1 MSEEEKKKREEEK
14 AKKILEENEE
24 VNTVAKRKGNRIYI
38 HGSNF
43 IKSEFT
49 QLRFSIDN
57 QHFKYAKPIFK
68 NSRLLGSVIP
78 NMSDDVPIG
87 QHHVTDE
94 ITINGQQF
102 TENGLH
108 FFFQQVDPKMTE
120 EELRKLEEDE
130 LKNQK
135 KAPAKKK

>member
-1 MSEEEKKKREEEK
+1 MPESSHEEKEAIFNAEEPEEHYPEDMSEEEKKKREEEK

-57 QHFKYAKPIFK
+57 
-68 NSRLLGSVIP
+68 
-78 NMSDDVPIG
+78 
-87 QHHVTDE
+87 
-94 ITINGQQF
+94 
-102 TENGLH
+102 
-108 FFFQQVDPKMTE
+108 
-120 EELRKLEEDE
+120 
-130 LKNQK
+130 
-135 KAPAKKK
+135 